1 MVRSPSCAPPA
12 VSMTLSNLST
22 WSTAPARALSLSPIL
37 GRLCS
42 TPFAWLCIASPTS
55 ASGSASN
62 LTACPRTFRGS
73 VPRRNMRSST
83 RRRVWHET
91 KSSLQHLIKTTQ
103 GEIAAAFQ
111 ANPLRT
117 NNMADNI
124 QSVTDGNF
132 EAEVLSA
139 SNAQPVMVDFWADW
153 CRPCH
158 MLAPTVAEIAHDYV
172 GKLKVMK
179 LNVDE
184 AINSAGRYNV
194 RGIPT
199 LLVFKN
205 GQVVEQIV
213 GAVPKDQITKAL
225 AKHLA

>member
-1 MVRSPSCAPPA
+1 
-12 VSMTLSNLST
+12 
-22 WSTAPARALSLSPIL
+22 
-37 GRLCS
+37 
-42 TPFAWLCIASPTS
+42 
-55 ASGSASN
+55 
-62 LTACPRTFRGS
+62 
-73 VPRRNMRSST
+73 
-83 RRRVWHET
+83 
-91 KSSLQHLIKTTQ
+91 
-103 GEIAAAFQ
+103 
-111 ANPLRT
+111 
-117 NNMADNI
+117 MADNI

-158 MLAPTVAEIAHDYV
+158 MLAPTVAEIAHDYA

-225 AKHLA
+225 AKHLAESFDGGPKPALSYDSFLKTRRNFLRRVFYFLSWFPE